1 MTVAELAALAGSA
14 GTVVAA
20 FWGGMRKITEALG
33 AAKKGDASL
42 RDLVLEIRG
51 KLDAMHARQQEHHER
66 LMRLEHPWE
75 GRTKPGLGSI
85 PDVEPAE

>member
-14 GTVVAA
+14 GTVIAA
-20 FWGGMRKITEALG
+20 FWKGTQKLTEAIG
-33 AAKKGDASL
+33 TARKGDASI

-75 GRTKPGLGSI
+75 GRTRPGLGSV
-85 PDVEPAE
+85 PDVDPAE